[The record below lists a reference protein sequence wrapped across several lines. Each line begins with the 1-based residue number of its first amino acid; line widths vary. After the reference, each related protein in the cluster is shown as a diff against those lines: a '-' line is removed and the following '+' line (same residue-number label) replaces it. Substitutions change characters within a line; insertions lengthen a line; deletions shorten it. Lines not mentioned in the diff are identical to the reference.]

1 MPALQVKDCPADVYD
16 SLKRCA
22 ARENRSIS
30 QQALTILEEHL
41 GFRGIAR
48 NERSQSTRSDAQ
60 KKQERIERRKRLFE
74 SLDELPVIPI
84 SEDSPSSVDILAEIR
99 ETEAR

>member
-30 QQALTILEEHL
+30 QQALTILEENL
-41 GFRGIAR
+41 GFRGIAL
-48 NERSQSTRSDAQ
+48 NERSRSTRSDAQ